1 MRIIGLTGGIATGK
15 TTVSNYLANKHSLPV
30 LDADV
35 YAREAVATD
44 SPILQDIFA
53 HFGDN
58 LKLAD
63 GSLNRSA
70 LGDIIFNDPLAKRWL
85 ENKIHPYVRD
95 RFSQELAQ
103 IEQDIVVLAVPL
115 LFEANLTHIA
125 TEIWVVACNDDLQLA
140 RLQNRNNLTK
150 AQAQSRISSQMPVK
164 EKIAQADYVLYNNS
178 TLEDL
183 YRQCDQTLNIEH

>member
-125 TEIWVVACNDDLQLA
+125 TEIWVVACNDDLQLD

-183 YRQCDQTLNIEH
+183 YRQCDQTLNI